1 MDRIFRFAVV
11 GAVTLLGLTALHT
24 GVRAAAAS
32 RQKKVPTLA
41 ILPFV
46 TENGSSQGLADRMRF
61 AVGKKMSRN
70 GHFKRLD
77 DHDVDMMISAL
88 QIPWTAP
95 VHKAD
100 IVTVIKNLATSQT
113 VMGYL
118 KGRRLKLELFV
129 GTRLAKT
136 VTATIPPD
144 TTSPRLTVEA
154 MLTKL
159 DKIGFH
165 HMSSKQVDHSNPAIE
180 KLFKIRPNLV
190 ADPNF
195 SFCERRG
202 LAASPDWQMFLEKQ
216 DYHPP
221 LISAAKARNL
231 QPDSVAIVP
240 QSVVSGARS
249 HGYCLMLR
257 TSLNTAQ
264 NNGLACE
271 SLWIPVIDGHRYR
284 FSVQYHS
291 AAPRIRIF
299 LKGFAYWPDAFS
311 SDNNLASQRKEIY
324 RYQLLPLTANKGWTT
339 TEADFSPRAMRSLNA
354 KHPIKWIRIDF
365 FSYLNAGDAFFRRV
379 QIRDITPT
387 AGGGRH

>member
-11 GAVTLLGLTALHT
+11 GMVGLLGFAALAVF
-24 GVRAAAAS
+24 GRAAVAPALK
-32 RQKKVPTLA
+32 QPPTLA

-46 TENGSSQGLADRMRF
+46 TQNGSSQGLADRMRF

-77 DHDVDMMISAL
+77 DHDVELMTSAL
-88 QIPWTAP
+88 QIPLSAP
-95 VHKAD
+95 VRQAD
-100 IVTVIKNLATSQT
+100 VVTVIKNLATSQT

-118 KGRRLKLELFV
+118 NGRRLKLELFV

-136 VTATIPPD
+136 VSAVIPPD

-190 ADPNF
+190 ADANF
-195 SFCERRG
+195 RFCEQRG
-202 LAASPDWQMFLEKQ
+202 LAASPDWLMFLEKQ

-221 LISAAKARNL
+221 LLSAARARNL
-231 QPDSVAIVP
+231 RPDSVAIVP
-240 QSVVSGARS
+240 QSLVAGTRS

-271 SLWIPVIDGHRYR
+271 SLWIPVIDGHHYR

-324 RYQLLPLTANKGWTT
+324 RYQLLPLTANKGWAT
-339 TEADFSPRAMRSLNA
+339 TEADFSPRAMRSLNT

-365 FSYLNAGDAFFRRV
+365 FSYLNKGDAFFRRV
-379 QIRDITPT
+379 QIRDITPAT
-387 AGGGRH
+387 GDGGH